1 MNYFT
6 TFNFINFKKAKIFVY
21 VICFIPF
28 CALSQTQESQAAETK
43 NCHFLQIV
51 EASSGYGKNMNWQS
65 LAKYSALSKAD
76 KLGASHLVWERFYP
90 IGAFNGIAVAKAKAY
105 NCNS

>member
-1 MNYFT
+1 MNQFT
-6 TFNFINFKKAKIFVY
+6 TFNFINIKKAKIFVCFL
-21 VICFIPF
+21 CFIPF
-28 CALSQTQESQAAETK
+28 AALSQTQESQASETN

-90 IGAFNGIAVAKAKAY
+90 IGAFNGIAVAKAY

>member
-1 MNYFT
+1 MNHFT

-21 VICFIPF
+21 FLCFIPF
-28 CALSQTQESQAAETK
+28 GALSQTQESQAAETK

-90 IGAFNGIAVAKAKAY
+90 IAAFNGIAVAKAY